1 MNASLGFRRMA
12 IALVLLSVASFAAS
26 ERSAWTLVVGGVLA
40 LAATSVTDGPRRR
53 SLPPWML
60 RLGVVAAIAWGT
72 WGFVSRPSADEAPRI
87 VGNVVLGVLLLKLWD
102 RKSPSDWRQVIALSI
117 VLVVAA
123 ALLSVDFLVGVLVIA
138 YAMAIVPATMLYHLY
153 AGAERAA
160 EDRRA
165 AAVRAGALAPMEAP
179 HGAQPA
185 RHLRRMAVA
194 GVVIGI
200 ALSSVVF
207 LLFPRDSAL
216 GAGQGG
222 GRRSGFRSDI
232 ALWGTGRISLSSR
245 VAMTVRLRD
254 PRGTPGQLML
264 PLRMRGSVLETYVP
278 GAGQWRGDPSR
289 AGDRSYQTDGSESFV
304 WFAPEAREERS
315 NVWTQEVEM
324 RSLAS
329 EHVFSAWLPLGVS
342 CEEMRTFTIDPRTA
356 ELTETA
362 SGIVGRPRSYVIRM
376 QAYPSPR
383 IAKAVAGGLPP
394 AEVGFP
400 VPEVRAIAER
410 VVAASPDAEIPG
422 AEEIAADPQQRWIR
436 NRRLASLF
444 ADWLSGPQFRYSTD
458 LAEFRRRGGEDPVVL
473 FLERYRFGHCEH
485 FASALVALC
494 RSMGVEARV
503 VTGYMATEYDGVSD
517 RYVFRESGA
526 HAWAEVR
533 TGEWQWGTFD
543 PSPMEELLAIQRA
556 NRTWMDSFRWILDP
570 IEFAWNSSFAS
581 FDSRA
586 QAELSDRVSTG
597 ARGAG
602 AWLAEQGK
610 SIVDAA
616 NRWFRLGS
624 AGALWLGL
632 VGVTI
637 AIAVVAAVVVS
648 RRMRRAADELGARGS
663 GVASLAALGR
673 DAAFYL
679 DALDALAR
687 AGLAKPPG
695 RTPGMHV
702 DAVRRANP
710 EAGAAFAE
718 VVERFYALRYGGE
731 RGTREGRAAAA
742 ALVARLRAAL
752 GRGYTSSPR
761 AAGP

>member
-1 MNASLGFRRMA
+1 MNAALGFRRMA
-12 IALVLLSVASFAAS
+12 IALVLLSLAAFSAS
-26 ERSAWTLVVGGVLA
+26 ERSPWTLVVGGVVA

-53 SLPPWML
+53 SLPPWIL
-60 RLGVVAAIAWGT
+60 RLGVVAAIAWGSWSFAT
-72 WGFVSRPSADEAPRI
+72 QPSAEEAPRI

-102 RKSPSDWRQVIALSI
+102 RKSPADWRQVVALSI

-153 AGAERAA
+153 AGAERATD
-160 EDRRA
+160 DRRA
-165 AAVRAGALAPMEAP
+165 AAVRPGALAPMEAP
-179 HGAQPA
+179 HGARPA

-194 GVVIGI
+194 GVVLGI

-232 ALWGTGRISLSSR
+232 SLWGSGRISLSSR

-254 PRGTPGQLML
+254 PRGTAGQLTL
-264 PLRMRGSVLETYVP
+264 PLRMRGAVLDAYVP

-289 AGDRSYQTDGSESFV
+289 AGDRSYQTDGGDGFV

-356 ELTETA
+356 ELTEVA
-362 SGIVGRPRSYVIRM
+362 SGIVGRPRSYTIRM

-400 VPEVRAIAER
+400 VPEVRAVAER
-410 VVAASPDAEIPG
+410 VVAAAADAEIPG
-422 AEEIAADPQQRWIR
+422 AAEIAADPQQRWVR
-436 NRRLASLF
+436 NRRIAGLF
-444 ADWLSGPQFRYSTD
+444 TDWLSGPEFRYSTD

-494 RSMGVEARV
+494 RSVGVEARV
-503 VTGYMATEYDGVSD
+503 VTGYMATEYDGVTD

-570 IEFAWNSSFAS
+570 IEFAWNSRFAS

-602 AWLAEQGK
+602 AWLAERGQAV
-610 SIVDAA
+610 VDSA
-616 NRWFRLGS
+616 NRWFRLGP
-624 AGALWLGL
+624 AGAMWLGL
-632 VGVTI
+632 VGFAL
-637 AIAVVAAVVVS
+637 AIAVAAAVAVG
-648 RRMRRAADELGARGS
+648 RRMRRAADELGARGT
-663 GVASLAALGR
+663 GVRSLAALGR
-673 DAAFYL
+673 DASFYL
-679 DALDALAR
+679 EALDALAG

-695 RTPGMHV
+695 RTPAVHAA
-702 DAVRRANP
+702 AVRLANP
-710 EAGAAFAE
+710 DAGAAFAE
-718 VVERFYALRYGGE
+718 VVERFYAVRYGGA
-731 RGTREGRAAAA
+731 RSSREDRAAAS

-752 GRGYTSSPR
+752 ARGYTRGAR